1 MHLWKIKLYYKII
14 MKILKNFLPAIVYGG
29 SDGTVTTFAVMAG
42 AVGAG
47 IDTRIVIILGLAN
60 LFSDGFSMASAD
72 YLSEDS
78 RAGESKKIAL
88 RNAYATFISFI
99 IIGFV
104 PLIPILFLK
113 DNAFLYSCIFTLITF
128 ASIGYMRGKVL
139 NRDPLRLA
147 TQSVAIGTACALI
160 SYFVSSYIS
169 QIV

>member
-1 MHLWKIKLYYKII
+1 MKDSIKRY
-14 MKILKNFLPAIVYGG
+14 LPSIVYGG

-47 IDTRIVIILGLAN
+47 IDIRIVIILGLAN

-78 RAGESKKIAL
+78 RVGESKKIAL
-88 RNAYATFISFI
+88 RNAYVTFFSFI
-99 IIGFV
+99 IIGFI
-104 PLIPILFLK
+104 PIIPILFLK
-113 DNAFLYSCIFTLITF
+113 NNAFFYSCIFTLTTF
-128 ASIGYMRGKVL
+128 SSIGYIRARVL

-147 TQSVAIGTACALI
+147 TQSVAIGTTCALI
-160 SYFVSSYIS
+160 AYFVGNYLS

>member
-1 MHLWKIKLYYKII
+1 MRSIKNI
-14 MKILKNFLPAIVYGG
+14 LPAIVYGG

-47 IDTRIVIILGLAN
+47 IDTRIVIILGFAN

-78 RAGESKKIAL
+78 RIGESKKIAL
-88 RNAYATFISFI
+88 RNAYATFFSFVT
-99 IIGFV
+99 IGFV
-104 PLIPILFLK
+104 PLIPILLFK
-113 DNAFLYSCIFTLITF
+113 NNAFMYSCIFTLITF

-139 NRDPLRLA
+139 HRDPLRLA

-160 SYFVSSYIS
+160 SYFVSGYIS

>member
-1 MHLWKIKLYYKII
+1 
-14 MKILKNFLPAIVYGG
+14 MKKTIRDYLPSIVYGG

-42 AVGAG
+42 AMGAG
-47 IDTRIVIILGLAN
+47 IDARVVIILGFAN

-78 RAGESKKIAL
+78 RLGESKKIAL
-88 RNAYATFISFI
+88 RNAYITFFSFI
-99 IIGFV
+99 VIGFV
-104 PLIPILFLK
+104 PLIPLLFLK
-113 DNAFLYSCIFTLITF
+113 NNAFVYSCLFTLVTF

-139 NRDPLRLA
+139 HRDPLRLA

-160 SYFVSSYIS
+160 SYFVSGYIS

>member
-1 MHLWKIKLYYKII
+1 MMRIK
-14 MKILKNFLPAIVYGG
+14 NVLPAVVYGG

-78 RAGESKKIAL
+78 RIGESKKIAL
-88 RNAYATFISFI
+88 RNAYVTFFSFI
-99 IIGFV
+99 VIGFV
-104 PLIPILFLK
+104 PLIPVLFLK

-128 ASIGYMRGKVL
+128 ASIGYMRGKIL
-139 NRDPLRLA
+139 HRDPLRLA
-147 TQSVAIGTACALI
+147 TQSVAIGTTCAVI
-160 SYFVSSYIS
+160 SYFVSRYIS
-169 QIV
+169 QIL

>member
-1 MHLWKIKLYYKII
+1 
-14 MKILKNFLPAIVYGG
+14 MKKTIRDYLPSIVYGG

-47 IDTRIVIILGLAN
+47 IDTRIVIILGFAN

-78 RAGESKKIAL
+78 RLGESKKIAL
-88 RNAYATFISFI
+88 RNAYITFFSFI

-113 DNAFLYSCIFTLITF
+113 NNAFIYSCLFTLVTF
-128 ASIGYMRGKVL
+128 ASIGYMRGKIL
-139 NRDPLRLA
+139 HRDPLRLA